1 MYTSTTPKMLHSL
14 FIARPLR
21 NVGLYSMCLM
31 MLLVAACGES
41 DTNSNAAPAA
51 TPVCEVNMDNVHTQR
66 EFVASIQ
73 ARQNVEIRA
82 KVEGYLERIL
92 VDEGST
98 VRKDQLLF
106 ELRSDEFKA
115 RLEHAQAD
123 RKSAEAEAKATQVEL
138 ERVRQLVD
146 KKIVSPTDLDL
157 AQAKLDMAKA
167 RIEQA
172 RAAEQ
177 EASIQLSLT
186 QVRAPFDGV
195 IHRLPNKPGSL
206 VSAGTLLTTLSDLNE
221 VYAYFNVSE
230 TEYLDFFRPGQ
241 SDSLLNNRITLELAD
256 GTAYP
261 LSGRIETMSSEFDQ
275 NTGALA
281 LRATFANPDQL
292 LRHGSTGKIRI
303 NEVLNNALIIPQT
316 AVVEIQDKNFVFVV
330 DEKNTV
336 SMRSFIPLVRQDN
349 YYVVKSGLY
358 SGERIVKEGVQN
370 IREGAQIQPEMVQ
383 SVQLVAKN

>member
-1 MYTSTTPKMLHSL
+1 LLSACAGLAVLILSIASCGDNKSTTS
-14 FIARPLR
+14 
-21 NVGLYSMCLM
+21 
-31 MLLVAACGES
+31 
-41 DTNSNAAPAA
+41 AAPVT
-51 TPVCEVNMDNVHTQR
+51 TPVCEVGSDNVQTHR

-73 ARQNVEIRA
+73 ARQNVELRA

-123 RKSAEAEAKATQVEL
+123 RKSAEAEAKAVQVEL
-138 ERVRQLVD
+138 ERVRQLVE

-157 AQAKLDMAKA
+157 AQAKVDMAKA

-172 RAAEQ
+172 RAVEQ
-177 EASIQLSLT
+177 EAAIQLSLT
-186 QVRAPFDGV
+186 QVRAPFDGI

-206 VSAGTLLTTLSDLNE
+206 ISAGTLLTTLSDLNE

-241 SDSLLNNRITLELAD
+241 SDSLMNNRITLELAD
-256 GTAYP
+256 GTVYP

-303 NEVLNNALIIPQT
+303 NEVLNNALVIPQT

-336 SMRSFIPLVRQDN
+336 TMRSFVPFVRQDN

-358 SGERIVKEGVQN
+358 IGERIVKEGVQN
-370 IREGAQIQPEMVQ
+370 IREGSLIEPEMVQ
-383 SVQLVAKN
+383 SVQLVAKK